1 MRRLVIASTRENAG
15 KTSLIVGLGRAS
27 GKPFGYLKPF
37 GDRLLYRKK
46 RLWDYDSALV
56 AEVFGLTMDPREMSI
71 GFDHS
76 KLRFMYDEETTKQK
90 LRELVANAEA
100 GKDAVLIESGGDLTH
115 GVAVNLDAVSLA
127 RAMDASLLILMS
139 GADQTVLDDIAFVQ
153 RHVNLE
159 GVELMGVVVNKLP
172 DVEDFRNTYETELRD
187 QGVNI
192 LGLVPNDPELNYPSV
207 GFLSETLFAKVVTGA
222 DAMGSVVEN
231 VFVGAMSADAARR
244 QPLFKKARKLVIT
257 SGDRDDMILLALE
270 GDTVGLIL
278 TNGIAPHSSII
289 SQATERGIPML
300 LTADDTFKVAKAVD
314 EANYLLRS
322 DEESKLERLTALVR
336 KHVDVAT
343 IMGS

>member
-56 AEVFGLTMDPREMSI
+56 GQIFELAMDPREMSI

-76 KLRFMYDEETTKQK
+76 KLRFMYDEETTNKK
-90 LRELVANAEA
+90 LTELVTNAES
-100 GKDAVLIESGGDLTH
+100 GKEAVLIESGGDLTH

-127 RAMDASLLILMS
+127 RAMDASLLVMMS

-159 GVELMGVVVNKLP
+159 GIDFAGIVVNKLH
-172 DVEDFRNTYETELRD
+172 DTEDFRNTYEAELAA

-207 GFLSETLFAKVVTGA
+207 GFLAESLFAKIITGA
-222 DAMGSVVEN
+222 DALGGVVEN

-244 QPLFKKARKLVIT
+244 QPMFKKGRRLVIT

-270 GDTVGLIL
+270 GDTVGLVL

-289 SQATERGIPML
+289 SKATERGVPML

-314 EANYLLRS
+314 DASYLLRH
-322 DEESKLERLTALVR
+322 DETDKVDRLTELIR
-336 KHVDVAT
+336 ENVDVAA
-343 IMGS
+343 IMG

>member
-56 AEVFGLTMDPREMSI
+56 GQVFDLAMDPREMSI

-76 KLRFMYDEETTKQK
+76 KLRFMYDEETTKKK
-90 LRELVANAEA
+90 LAELVANAES

-127 RAMDASLLILMS
+127 RAMDASLLVMMS

-159 GVELMGVVVNKLP
+159 GVDFAGIVVNKLQ
-172 DVEDFRNTYETELRD
+172 DVEDFRNTYEAELTA
-187 QGVNI
+187 QGVKV
-192 LGLVPNDPELNYPSV
+192 LGLVPHDPELNYPSV
-207 GFLSETLFAKVVTGA
+207 GFLAESLFAKVITDG
-222 DAMGSVVEN
+222 DALSGVVEN
-231 VFVGAMSADAARR
+231 IFVGAMSADAARR

-270 GDTVGLIL
+270 GDTVGLVL

-289 SQATERGIPML
+289 SQATERGVPML
-300 LTADDTFKVAKAVD
+300 LTADDTFKVAKQVD
-314 EANYLLRS
+314 DASYLLRH
-322 DEESKLERLTALVR
+322 DETDKIDRLTALI
-336 KHVDVAT
+336 KANVDVEA
-343 IMGS
+343 IMG

>member
-27 GKPFGYLKPF
+27 GEPFGYLKPF

-56 AEVFGLTMDPREMSI
+56 GQVFELAMDPREMSI

-76 KLRFMYDEETTKQK
+76 KLRFMYDEETTKKK
-90 LRELVANAEA
+90 LDELVSNAES

-127 RAMDASLLILMS
+127 RAMDASLLVMMS

-159 GVELMGVVVNKLP
+159 GIDFAGIVVNKLH
-172 DVEDFRNTYETELRD
+172 DVEDFRNTYEAELTA
-187 QGVNI
+187 QGVKV

-207 GFLSETLFAKVVTGA
+207 GFLAESLFAKVITGA
-222 DAMGSVVEN
+222 DALGSIVEN

-270 GDTVGLIL
+270 GDTVGLVL

-289 SQATERGIPML
+289 SQATERGVPML

-314 EANYLLRS
+314 NASYLLRA
-322 DEESKLERLTALVR
+322 DETDKVDRLTELIR
-336 KHVDVAT
+336 SNVDVEA
-343 IMGS
+343 IMG

>member
-56 AEVFGLTMDPREMSI
+56 GQVFELAMDPREMSI

-76 KLRFMYDEETTKQK
+76 KLRFMYDEETTKKK
-90 LRELVANAEA
+90 LTELVGNAES

-127 RAMDASLLILMS
+127 RAMDASLLVMMS

-159 GVELMGVVVNKLP
+159 GIDFAGIVVNKLH
-172 DVEDFRNTYETELRD
+172 DVEDFRNTYEAELTA
-187 QGVNI
+187 QGVKV

-207 GFLSETLFAKVVTGA
+207 GFLAESLFAKIITGA
-222 DAMGSVVEN
+222 DALSTVVEN

-244 QPLFKKARKLVIT
+244 QPMFKKGRKLVIT

-289 SQATERGIPML
+289 SQATERGVPML

-314 EANYLLRS
+314 DASYLLRA
-322 DEESKLERLTALVR
+322 DETDKVDRLTELIRAN
-336 KHVDVAT
+336 VDVAA
-343 IMGS
+343 IMG

>member
-15 KTSLIVGLGRAS
+15 KTSLIVGLGKAS

-46 RLWDYDSALV
+46 RLWDYDSALI
-56 AEVFGLTMDPREMSI
+56 AQVFDLTMDPREMSI

-76 KLRFMYDEETTKQK
+76 KLRFMYDEDTTKKK
-90 LRELVANAEA
+90 LQELVANAEA
-100 GKDAVLIESGGDLTH
+100 GKEAVIIESGGDLTH

-153 RHVNLE
+153 RHVHLE
-159 GVELMGVVVNKLP
+159 GVDLAGVVVNKLQDP
-172 DVEDFRNTYETELRD
+172 EDFRNTYEMELKE
-187 QGVNI
+187 QGVSL
-192 LGLVPNDPELNYPSV
+192 LGLIPNDPELNYPSV
-207 GFLSETLFAKVVTGA
+207 GFLAESLFAKIITGA
-222 DAMGSVVEN
+222 DALGSIVEH

-244 QPLFKKARKLVIT
+244 QPMFKKGRKLVIT

-289 SQATERGIPML
+289 SKAEERGVPML

-314 EANYLLRS
+314 EASYLLRH
-322 DEESKLERLTALVR
+322 DEQDKIARLTKLIEE
-336 KHVDVAT
+336 HVDVAA
-343 IMGS
+343 IMG